1 MPVELESIVPWG
13 RSFDEYV
20 RMFALT
26 EADLAGHVLDCAAG
40 PSSFHAE
47 LRARG
52 GRVVSVDPI
61 YALSAEDI
69 RRRVEA
75 VRDDMMGQVRRQPG
89 QFNWE
94 FICSPDHLEQV
105 RMGAMGRFL
114 DDFAGDPPRDRY
126 RPQSL
131 PTLDFAEGTFDL
143 ALCSHCLFLYSDRLD
158 EAFHVDSVRELV
170 RVARELRIFPV
181 ADLAGR
187 DSPHLAAV
195 RDQFLTERVRV
206 QYEFLRG
213 ANEMLVVT
221 GAAPAPG

>member
-1 MPVELESIVPWG
+1 MAVELESIVPWG

-26 EADLAGHVLDCAAG
+26 EADLSGHVLDCAAG

-61 YALSAEDI
+61 YALSPADI
-69 RRRVEA
+69 RGRVEA
-75 VRDDMMGQVRRQPG
+75 VRDDMMAQVRLRPD
-89 QFNWE
+89 QFIWD
-94 FICSPDHLEQV
+94 FIHSPNHLERV
-105 RMGAMGRFL
+105 RMGAMARFL
-114 DDFAGDPPRDRY
+114 DDFAGDPGRERY

-131 PTLDFAEGTFDL
+131 PALDFADGAFDL

-158 EAFHVDSVRELV
+158 ARFHTESVRELL
-170 RVARELRIFPV
+170 RVARQVRVFPIT
-181 ADLAGR
+181 DLAGGE
-187 DSPHLAAV
+187 SPHLAAV
-195 RDQFLTERVRV
+195 RAQFPTERVRV
-206 QYEFLRG
+206 DYEFLRG

-221 GAAPAPG
+221 RSARPAR

>member
-26 EADLAGHVLDCAAG
+26 EPDLAGHVLDCAAG

-61 YALSAEDI
+61 YAVSPQDI

-75 VRDDMMGQVRRQPG
+75 VRDGMMGQVRRQPG
-89 QFNWE
+89 QFNWD
-94 FICSPDHLEQV
+94 FICSPEHLESV
-105 RMGAMGRFL
+105 RMGALGRFL
-114 DDFAGDPPRDRY
+114 DDFAGDARRERY

-131 PTLDFAEGTFDL
+131 PTLDFADGAFDL

-158 EAFHVDSVRELV
+158 EAFHVESVRELL
-170 RVARELRIFPV
+170 RVAREVRIFPIT
-181 ADLAGR
+181 DLAGR
-187 DSPHLAAV
+187 GSPHLAAV
-195 RDQFLTERVRV
+195 RERFRTQRVRV
-206 QYEFLRG
+206 RYEFLRG
-213 ANEMLVVT
+213 ADEMLVVT
-221 GAAPAPG
+221 GAASA

>member
-1 MPVELESIVPWG
+1 MPVEVDSIVPWG

-52 GRVVSVDPI
+52 GRVVSIDPI
-61 YALSAEDI
+61 YAMSAEGI
-69 RRRVEA
+69 RSRVQA
-75 VRDDMMGQVRRQPG
+75 VRDDMIAQVRRQPG

-94 FICSPDHLEQV
+94 FIRSPEHLEQV

-114 DDFAGDPPRDRY
+114 DDFAGDVRRDRY

-131 PTLDFAEGTFDL
+131 PTLDFADGAFEL
-143 ALCSHCLFLYSDRLD
+143 ALCSHYLFLYSDRLD
-158 EAFHVDSVRELV
+158 EAFHVESVRELL
-170 RVARELRIFPV
+170 RVAREVRIFPV
-181 ADLAGR
+181 TDLAGR
-187 DSPHLAAV
+187 ESRHLAAV
-195 RDQFLTERVRV
+195 REQFRTRRVAV
-206 QYEFLRG
+206 AYEFLGG

-221 GAAPAPG
+221 GAAPPRR